1 MREKR
6 KLPLRDKDAP
16 PPSLARARTWKELVF
31 GFYDGVVKHRT
42 TGLAA
47 EVAFF
52 ALFSVPPAFLAFFG
66 ALGFVGNVLG
76 KDFSDGVRIEVI
88 KSAHTF
94 FTPQAVHEVVEP
106 LLDKTLGSGHAD
118 ILSIGLAGALFSAS
132 RAADAIIEALNVVYD
147 IDDRL
152 AMWRRRAL
160 AILFTL
166 VGTVLGAVI
175 FPLLVAGPQIGRA
188 ILAPLHLVDGFIA
201 IWNIGY
207 WPTVAILSL
216 VALTTTYHFATPFRV
231 PWRRDFPGAV
241 FALLLWIAGSAA
253 LRAYASWSVESSPI
267 YGSLAA
273 PMVLLLW
280 LYYTALAVLM
290 GAEMNS
296 VIEATWP
303 AVSRKERRRVL
314 REAVEKMRASGVDIE
329 PVSQTSGQVVVDTA
343 KADEVLRQR
352 SSRAH

>member
-6 KLPLRDKDAP
+6 SFPHPEEGAP
-16 PPSLARARTWKELVF
+16 PPSLKKARTWKDLVV
-31 GFYDGVVKHRT
+31 GFYNGVTHHRT

-76 KDFSDGVRIEVI
+76 KDFAEGVRAEVI
-88 KSAHTF
+88 RSAHTF
-94 FTPQAVHEVVEP
+94 FTPQAVNEVVGP
-106 LLDKTLGSGHAD
+106 LLDKTLGSGHID
-118 ILSIGLAGALFSAS
+118 ILSIGVAGALFSAS

-152 AMWRRRAL
+152 ALWRRRAL

-166 VGTVLGAVI
+166 VGTLLGAVI
-175 FPLLVAGPQIGRA
+175 FPLLVAGPQIGHA
-188 ILAPLHLVDGFIA
+188 IAAPLHLEAGFMA
-201 IWNIGY
+201 AWNILY
-207 WPTVAILSL
+207 WPTVGTLSMI
-216 VALTTTYHFATPFRV
+216 ALTTTYHFATPFRV
-231 PWRRDFPGAV
+231 PWRRDFPGAA
-241 FALLLWIAGSAA
+241 FALGLWIAGSEA
-253 LRAYASWSVESSPI
+253 LRAYASWSLESSPI

-280 LYYTALAVLM
+280 LYYTAFAVLM

-303 AVSRKERRRVL
+303 VVSRRERRRVL
-314 REAVEKMRASGVDIE
+314 REAVAKMRASGVDVE
-329 PVSQTSGQVVVDTA
+329 PVSQTSRTVQIDTE
-343 KADEVLRQR
+343 KAEEVLRQR
-352 SSRAH
+352 QSRAR